1 MAGTGYCG
9 GDNDVPDVLRPG
21 LEDGVTQH
29 RDDEEQRRKLEAAGY
44 VLKEGGGGKR
54 IWEAP
59 NGALYPQSALY
70 KLLVHKEK
78 ERGEGSEGDA

>member
-9 GDNDVPDVLRPG
+9 GDDDVLRPG
-21 LEDGVTQH
+21 SEGGVTQH
-29 RDDEEQRRKLEAAGY
+29 RDDEEQRRKLKAAGY
-44 VLKEGGGGKR
+44 VLKEVGGGKR
-54 IWEAP
+54 IWEGP

-78 ERGEGSEGDA
+78 ERREGSEGET

>member
-1 MAGTGYCG
+1 M
-9 GDNDVPDVLRPG
+9 
-21 LEDGVTQH
+21 TQR

-44 VLKEGGGGKR
+44 VLKEVGGGKR
-54 IWEAP
+54 IWEGP

-78 ERGEGSEGDA
+78 EQREGSEGEK